1 MMGSIKAKIVSDE
14 VAIERMDA
22 LSGSEAKRPEGDEF
36 IGAWTPG
43 RSGDRP
49 GNAIKR
55 GSKLLAF
62 KKEKEGAEV
71 CAVDPSSED
80 GKILGVRFN
89 SREDVKGVLRSTK
102 VLSERG
108 AEKV

>member
-1 MMGSIKAKIVSDE
+1 MMGSIKAEIVSDE
-14 VAIERMDA
+14 MAIKRMDA

-36 IGAWTPG
+36 VGAWAPG
-43 RSGDRP
+43 RNGDRP

-55 GSKLLAF
+55 GGKLLTF
-62 KKEKEGAEV
+62 KEEKEGAEV
-71 CAVDPSSED
+71 CAIDPSSED

-89 SREDVKGVLRSTK
+89 SRKNVKGVLRSTK